1 MCHVY
6 VFSQN
11 DYTLCETLTP
21 SKTILLNCQN
31 LSLFHTNVGTLG
43 YECDWR
49 KITTKE
55 SLFSQAILGKA
66 IEDRKRTI
74 KVF

>member
-1 MCHVY
+1 
-6 VFSQN
+6 
-11 DYTLCETLTP
+11 
-21 SKTILLNCQN
+21 LNCQN